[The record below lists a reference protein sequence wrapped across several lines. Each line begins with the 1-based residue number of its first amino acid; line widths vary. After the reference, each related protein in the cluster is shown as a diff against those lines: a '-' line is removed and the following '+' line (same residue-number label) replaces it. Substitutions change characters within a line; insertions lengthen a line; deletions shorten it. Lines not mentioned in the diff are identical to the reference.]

1 MLAQLF
7 FERLFSMLQTR
18 HFHGFPRVDFRE
30 IFCMGWPALDAN
42 PDQQPVSRKRNTR
55 RRERAYLG
63 GSILSR
69 EDSVTDQRAGCISN
83 ADLPFLSRLRGD
95 FG

>member
-1 MLAQLF
+1 
-7 FERLFSMLQTR
+7 
-18 HFHGFPRVDFRE
+18 
-30 IFCMGWPALDAN
+30 MGWPALDAN

-55 RRERAYLG
+55 RREGISG

-69 EDSVTDQRAGCISN
+69 QNSATDQRADCISN

-95 FG
+95 FGREIFSGNFS